1 MFPTAKEIFQTGE
14 RLLPWTS
21 IPLGRSNNI
30 SVWPILSIQHYLSI
44 RMHYFLCISFI
55 WIAAF
60 PWVILIIFFLIL
72 EMNVSFKLFSSIWRF
87 ASSSR
92 TKKSKRGNN
101 KHVIWSLLPPSLH
114 SLGGCFRDD
123 SKRRSINDNI
133 PFHPLTDVHPL
144 RDVFETASNGC
155 FVHIA
160 DCVVAHCWLVDTFP
174 WGFSANQISLRIYT
188 SKKCGKE
195 AW

>member
-1 MFPTAKEIFQTGE
+1 MFPTAREIFQTGE
-14 RLLPWTS
+14 KLLPWTS
-21 IPLGRSNNI
+21 IPFGRSNNI
-30 SVWPILSIQHYLSI
+30 SVWPILSIEHYLSI
-44 RMHYFLCISFI
+44 RMHYFSYILSISFI

-60 PWVILIIFFLIL
+60 PCVMLIIFFLIL
-72 EMNVSFKLFSSIWRF
+72 EMNVSFKLFSSFWRF

-101 KHVIWSLLPPSLH
+101 KHVMWSLLN
-114 SLGGCFRDD
+114 

-133 PFHPLTDVHPL
+133 PFHPLRDVHPL
-144 RDVFETASNGC
+144 REMFETASNGC
-155 FVHIA
+155 FVHFA
-160 DCVVAHCWLVDTFP
+160 DCAVAHYWLVDTFP

-188 SKKCGKE
+188 SKRCGKE

>member
-44 RMHYFLCISFI
+44 RMHYFLCILSISFI

-60 PWVILIIFFLIL
+60 PCVILIIFFLIL
-72 EMNVSFKLFSSIWRF
+72 EMNVSFKLFSSFWRF

-101 KHVIWSLLPPSLH
+101 KHVMWSLLPPSLH

-133 PFHPLTDVHPL
+133 PSTHW
-144 RDVFETASNGC
+144 ETYTHLETCSRQPRMAALCTLPIAS
-155 FVHIA
+155 
-160 DCVVAHCWLVDTFP
+160 
-174 WGFSANQISLRIYT
+174 
-188 SKKCGKE
+188 
-195 AW
+195 